1 MAMDIFYIEFLNVPP
16 SESSKFDVDG
26 LSDNFLKPSL
36 VLIKKK
42 KKIWHL
48 PLIYLLKY
56 SFFFDGKLYWQI
68 DAVANGS
75 TIGPSY
81 KFVF

>member
-42 KKIWHL
+42 KNL
-48 PLIYLLKY
+48 AP
-56 SFFFDGKLYWQI
+56 SFDL
-68 DAVANGS
+68 S
-75 TIGPSY
+75 TE
-81 KFVF
+81 V

>member
-42 KKIWHL
+42 KKNL
-48 PLIYLLKY
+48 AP
-56 SFFFDGKLYWQI
+56 SFDL
-68 DAVANGS
+68 S
-75 TIGPSY
+75 TE
-81 KFVF
+81 V